1 MEILYKVFVTTNVAP
16 SKVSYWWLEERTLYL
31 SGKGTGSIDVAQM
44 KTFAKENDCK
54 YELQTNNAKYY
65 KK

>member
-1 MEILYKVFVTTNVAP
+1 
-16 SKVSYWWLEERTLYL
+16 LEERTLYL